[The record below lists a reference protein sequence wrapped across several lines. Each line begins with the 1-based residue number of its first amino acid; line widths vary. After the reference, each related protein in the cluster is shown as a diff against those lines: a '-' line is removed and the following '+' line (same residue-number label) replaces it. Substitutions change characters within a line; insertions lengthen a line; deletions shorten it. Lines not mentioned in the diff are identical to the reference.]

1 MSNGCNRDGL
11 AVRAAHHL
19 INSSPYQNKLLIILS
34 DVKPNDVVKI
44 RPVSDGEPIPYE
56 ALTGIRDTAME
67 VRRARADGIAV
78 MCIFTGEEEDLPS
91 AKLVYGKDFV
101 RIQRFDRLAD
111 TVGALIRSQIRNL

>member
-1 MSNGCNRDGL
+1 MENQSL
-11 AVRAAHHL
+11 MKHSH
-19 INSSPYQNKLLIILS
+19 
-34 DVKPNDVVKI
+34 
-44 RPVSDGEPIPYE
+44 
-56 ALTGIRDTAME
+56 IRDTAME